1 VSPSR
6 KRTAVEQLQRSFAV
20 SERRACDV
28 VEQPR
33 SSQRY
38 EACVRDDEATL
49 VTRMLELVRR
59 HPRYGY
65 RRITAK
71 LRQEGWDVNAK
82 RIYRLWRREGL
93 KVPKKKRKKRRLG
106 TSKNGCHRRKAEH
119 SNDVWCWEA
128 RTSRRPIR
136 EEEGWPAVVKA
147 DHTTSGSQLKW
158 LSIVDEYTRECLT
171 LKVDR
176 SITSEDVLD
185 TLAELFAMRGVPKHI
200 RSDNGPEFV
209 AHAIRRWLGQLD
221 VEAMY
226 IAPGSPWENGYAE
239 SFHSRLRDEFLAL
252 EEFENLPSARLLTA
266 AWKTEYNDCR
276 PHSSLGYQTPNEFA
290 GSLASAPARQT
301 GAAPTP
307 FTLTST
313 SEASVQAEARAKAD
327 GAQHHHVRN
336 PMNVTQPELS

>member
-1 VSPSR
+1 MSPSR
-6 KRTAVEQLQRSFAV
+6 KRTAVDELRSSFAV
-20 SERRACDV
+20 SERRACEV

-38 EACVRDDEATL
+38 EPRVRDDEAKL
-49 VTRMLELVRR
+49 VSRMLELVRR
-59 HPRYGY
+59 YPRYGY

-71 LRQEGWDVNAK
+71 LRQEGWSVNAK

-106 TSKNGCHRRKAEH
+106 SSKNGCSRRKAETM
-119 SNDVWCWEA
+119 NDVWCWDF
-128 RTSRRPIR
+128 
-136 EEEGWPAVVKA
+136 VF
-147 DHTTSGSQLKW
+147 DHTTSGTQLKW

-209 AHAIRRWLGQLD
+209 AHAIGRWLDRLD

-226 IAPGSPWENGYAE
+226 IEPGSPWENGYAE

-252 EEFENLPSARLLTA
+252 EEFENLLSARRLTS
-266 AWKTEYNDCR
+266 AWQTEYNDCR
-276 PHSSLGYQTPNEFA
+276 PHSALGYQPPSAFA
-290 GSLASAPARQT
+290 ASLTSARARQT
-301 GAAPTP
+301 GAAPPP
-307 FTLTST
+307 FALPST

-327 GAQHHHVRN
+327 GAQRNHIGN
-336 PMNVTQPELS
+336 PMNLTQPKLS